1 MAVLY
6 MLHLES
12 SVDVEK
18 PRREDNAVG
27 VDRNQREALKR
38 FAKWVPCQCER
49 ACGRQWNFV
58 NEIGMSRGGEGR
70 ECGVLKLFERAS
82 WRNILAN
89 KEMGWLMETRK
100 RWEAA

>member
-1 MAVLY
+1 
-6 MLHLES
+6 
-12 SVDVEK
+12 
-18 PRREDNAVG
+18 
-27 VDRNQREALKR
+27 
-38 FAKWVPCQCER
+38 
-49 ACGRQWNFV
+49 V